1 MDLSNIYDTEII
13 LGGTFLK
20 EPLSRLLGNKWN
32 ETERAEQIVEI
43 SVELID
49 PSPYQ
54 PRSVFENDKLEE
66 LCQTIKTHGVIQPIV
81 VRKRAE
87 RYELIAGERRLRAV
101 KLLTLPTIPAIVRDM
116 NDTQAASVAL
126 IENLQREGL
135 TSIEEAI
142 AYKKLIELHGLTQ
155 EALAQRLGKGQST
168 VANKLRLIQLPK
180 EVQEGLMLR
189 KIGERHARALLQ
201 VNDNP
206 QLLQRLYQ
214 DVVSKDLT
222 VKQLEDRIEQLKKD
236 KTPSAKPRRL
246 GISKDIR
253 IARNTI
259 QQSINMVKNTGMA
272 VEVEEEVIDNYYQII
287 IKIPK

>member
-1 MDLSNIYDTEII
+1 M
-13 LGGTFLK
+13 K
-20 EPLSRLLGNKWN
+20 EPLSRLLGNRWN
-32 ETERAEQIVEI
+32 EAERAEQITEI

-66 LCQTIKTHGVIQPIV
+66 LCQTIKTHGIIQPIV
-81 VRKRAE
+81 VRRKAD

-101 KLLTLPTIPAIVRDM
+101 KLLAFPTIPSIIREM

-168 VANKLRLIQLPK
+168 VANKLRLIQLPH
-180 EVQEGLMLR
+180 EVQEALMLR

-201 VNDNP
+201 LNDNP
-206 QLLQRLYQ
+206 ELLKRFYQ
-214 DVVSKDLT
+214 EVITKDLT
-222 VKQLEDRIEQLKKD
+222 VKQLEDRIQQSKQGKR
-236 KTPSAKPRRL
+236 SVAKPRRL

-272 VEVEEEVIDNYYQII
+272 VEVEEEVIDDYYQIT